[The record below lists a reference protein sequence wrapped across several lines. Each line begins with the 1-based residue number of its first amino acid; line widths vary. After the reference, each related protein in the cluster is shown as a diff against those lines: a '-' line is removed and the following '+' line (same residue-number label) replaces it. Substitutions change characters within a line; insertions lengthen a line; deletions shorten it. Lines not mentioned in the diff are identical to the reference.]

1 MRCRQR
7 RTYRRPIRHFAFRA
21 RIRKA
26 LFLFGD
32 ITVDGGYVNQ
42 QQLLASAAYSSF
54 CLGLGRRKSRGQS
67 HKDFS

>member
-7 RTYRRPIRHFAFRA
+7 RTYRCPIRHFAFRA
-21 RIRKA
+21 RIRKV

-42 QQLLASAAYSSF
+42 QQLLASAASWAF
-54 CLGLGRRKSRGQS
+54 RLGG
-67 HKDFS
+67 